1 MDDCLAAKRVLDD
14 GNSCV
19 LCYKGMV
26 FTNNKKSLLPLMEF
40 LDSKFDFS
48 MFSSANKYVDLHHA
62 LFYVKLGIKNI
73 YADKLTSSA
82 KELFDKYSFT
92 YHYKELV
99 DFSIN
104 SYEYQFY
111 EVVKNITDI
120 DLGIKLLKEKIM
132 ELKEV

>member
-48 MFSSANKYVDLHHA
+48 MFSSASNYVDLHHA
-62 LFYVKLGIKNI
+62 MFYVKLGIKNI
-73 YADKLTSSA
+73 YADKLTKPA

-92 YHYKELV
+92 YHFKELV

-104 SYEYQFY
+104 AYEYQLY
-111 EVVKNITDI
+111 ELVKDITDI
-120 DLGIKLLKEKIM
+120 DLGIKLLEENIKET
-132 ELKEV
+132 KEV